1 MSLLEVLTPSG
12 PMLSPDFILS
22 CGHVKQ
28 PAQGCHG
35 YLDLLPAQHPWGNSA
50 LQTPRGTSSLGE
62 NVTLFSSPI
71 SFLDTC
77 WHQQTSLIR
86 RTFLL
91 DGRWWV
97 WYRNLSCGNGCH
109 SPVEIIVC
117 ILQHVSNSWK
127 DAENCNLEQL
137 KWLSWLLGTIFL
149 PPRAI
154 AAFKAPCSEKT
165 IRKRWFSLSVGV
177 LWVAGDISLT
187 WELLP
192 REGSWCCHL

>member
-1 MSLLEVLTPSG
+1 MSLLEVLTHQDQCSAQNLFWAVAMSSSLHRVAMATWICSQHSTHG
-12 PMLSPDFILS
+12 EILP
-22 CGHVKQ
+22 CK
-28 PAQGCHG
+28 
-35 YLDLLPAQHPWGNSA
+35 LL
-50 LQTPRGTSSLGE
+50 RGTSSLGE

-77 WHQQTSLIR
+77 WHQQTSLIS

-109 SPVEIIVC
+109 SPVEIMVC
-117 ILQHVSNSWK
+117 ILLHVSNSWK
-127 DAENCNLEQL
+127 DAENSNLEQL
-137 KWLSWLLGTIFL
+137 KGLCWLLGTIFL

-187 WELLP
+187 GELLL